1 MRGVMIFLVAIA
13 MLVVGILAV
22 KNLQTDPSKSLDS
35 ERKTEI
41 IDRAE
46 DAADAAGQKIGEI
59 NQRLQQSE

>member
-1 MRGVMIFLVAIA
+1 MRGVLIFLVAIA
-13 MLVVGILAV
+13 MLVVGILLI
-22 KNLQTDPSKSLDS
+22 KNLQTDPSESIDS

-46 DAADAAGQKIGEI
+46 DAADAAGQKIEEI